1 MRHVAGIVPV
11 ANIKTD
17 HNLKTPEYLLPI
29 AADYTAVQKSVFE
42 CAMAGCNTIWVVGNQ
57 DTAPVLKKVIG
68 EWIYDPIYYGNYF
81 RGKNYSEYRKDI
93 PIYYTGIRDKDRD
106 RRDSYGW
113 SAIHGIHSA
122 WWVAWRIS
130 SWVVPEK
137 YFVSFP
143 MGVYDPYTLKKNR
156 AIIGDRDKNYFST
169 FGGKTVKDNLPLSFT
184 MRKEDFIN
192 CRRNINK
199 LTTREFLPP
208 EPGEKIPS
216 KRRPLEDRWSARW
229 FDFDVVFDKTK
240 EKDSLKFE
248 LDWYY
253 DISTW
258 KGYREYLGSDHEIK
272 VPYKGLTKPRMG
284 DRLVFEE

>member
-1 MRHVAGIVPV
+1 MRHIAGIVPV

-17 HNLKTPEYLLPI
+17 HNLKTPEYLLPV
-29 AADYTAVQKSVFE
+29 AADYTAVQKSVYE
-42 CAMAGCNTIWVVGNQ
+42 CALAGCNTIWIVANQ
-57 DTAPVLKKVIG
+57 DTAPVLKKVVG
-68 EWIYDPIYYGNYF
+68 EWVYDPVYYNRSFDPGF
-81 RGKNYSEYRKDI
+81 VSHRRIDI

-122 WWVAWRIS
+122 WWVAWKIS
-130 SWVVPEK
+130 RWVVPEK
-137 YFVSFP
+137 YFISFP
-143 MGVYDPYTLKKNR
+143 MGVYDMNTLQANR
-156 AIIGDRDKNYFST
+156 LAIAHRDKNYFST
-169 FGGKTVKDNLPLSFT
+169 YKGKTVKDNLPLSFT
-184 MRKEDFIN
+184 MRKEDFIE

-199 LTTREFLPP
+199 LTTREYLPP
-208 EPGEKIPS
+208 LPGETIPS
-216 KRRPLEDRWSARW
+216 RKRPFEDRWSARW
-229 FDFDVVFDKTK
+229 FDFDTVFAKTK

-258 KGYREYLGSDHEIK
+258 KGYRSYLGSEHELE

-284 DRLVFEE
+284 GRLVFEE